1 MFPASVCLDKI
12 FESRKK
18 QATLSVACFWRRH
31 PDLNW
36 GMKLL
41 QSFALPLGYS
51 AINFGAG
58 TRSYLLTNRIAL
70 AKLMHTAK
78 ISHPHNYRF
87 GAGSRSCL
95 LTNRIALTKLMHT
108 AKISLP
114 QNYHFGAGSRSCLLT
129 NRIALAKLMHT
140 AKISH
145 PHNYRFGA
153 GDEIR
158 TRDICLGK
166 ATLYH

>member
-51 AINFGAG
+51 AILSFWSGFSQLFANKPYCSCEVNAY
-58 TRSYLLTNRIAL
+58 RKNL
-70 AKLMHTAK
+70 A
-78 ISHPHNYRF
+78 P
-87 GAGSRSCL
+87 
-95 LTNRIALTKLMHT
+95 TKLSFWSGRRDSNSRHLPWQGNALPLSHSRT
-108 AKISLP
+108 FPLLSITSLRNIICP
-114 QNYHFGAGSRSCLLT
+114 IIDVMLT
-129 NRIALAKLMHT
+129 
-140 AKISH
+140 
-145 PHNYRFGA
+145 G
-153 GDEIR
+153 
-158 TRDICLGK
+158 
-166 ATLYH
+166 

>member
-58 TRSYLLTNRIAL
+58 
-70 AKLMHTAK
+70 
-78 ISHPHNYRF
+78 
-87 GAGSRSCL
+87 
-95 LTNRIALTKLMHT
+95 
-108 AKISLP
+108 
-114 QNYHFGAGSRSCLLT
+114 SRSCLLT

-145 PHNYRFGA
+145 PHNYRFLLTNRIALAKLMHTAKISLPQNYHFGA